1 MISQLKGILI
11 DNTESQI
18 TLDIHG
24 VGYGV
29 YTTEQW
35 RTQHHVND
43 ECCLFIYTHVKEE
56 SLELYG
62 FESKQEK
69 RLFELLLSVSG
80 IGPKTALAISNKGVT
95 NIEKAILEAD
105 VSFFG
110 GIPRIGKKN
119 AQKIIIELKN
129 NIGSV
134 HELNLNEEPGMEHDI
149 VEALSQM
156 GFSRQEIKLV
166 LQHHFDS
173 NNSIE
178 QNIKTALKQLSS
190 K

>member
-18 TLDIHG
+18 TIDIHG

-35 RTQHHVND
+35 RTQHQLND
-43 ECCLFIYTHVKEE
+43 ECNVYIYTHVKEE
-56 SLELYG
+56 ALELFG

-80 IGPKTALAISNKGVT
+80 IGPKTALAILNKGVS
-95 NIEKAILEAD
+95 NVEGAIIQAN

-129 NIGSV
+129 KIGSV
-134 HELNLNEEPGMEHDI
+134 NELNLNEEPGMEQDI
-149 VEALSQM
+149 VVALSQM
-156 GFSRQEIKLV
+156 GFSRQEIKHV
-166 LQHHFDS
+166 LQQHFDATQ
-173 NNSIE
+173 SIE

-190 K
+190 S